1 MHVWASSCGVPPAGA
16 PRAAVVPSAGASHG
30 GAPGPALH
38 GAPGPHINPLYVR
51 RVEFNVFRALVN
63 QNMQQLQNQQNQLKG
78 NLQQLQNQLQG
89 NMQQYRIN
97 YRDKLI
103 NWAKKLQ
110 ILLEI

>member
-1 MHVWASSCGVPPAGA
+1 MQQ
-16 PRAAVVPSAGASHG
+16 
-30 GAPGPALH
+30 LQ
-38 GAPGPHINPLYVR
+38 
-51 RVEFNVFRALVN
+51 N
-63 QNMQQLQNQQNQLKG
+63 QQNQLQGNMQQLQNQQNQLKG